1 LETNL
6 SGNLHRSRNVA
17 ERRYHPRDFILPSVL
32 AAAKR
37 SKLTRNQPEV
47 FLKLLVLLVPREMKV
62 EHSAAVKA
70 MTQEQLEAAIEAIQ
84 AMLSTR
90 AGEQGQG
97 DRGRAR
103 AGGPRR
109 CARAQAKVRKSDE
122 ASPMLSQV
130 EGQGK

>member
-84 AMLSTR
+84 AMLS
-90 AGEQGQG
+90 
-97 DRGRAR
+97 AR
-103 AGGPRR
+103 AVSK
-109 CARAQAKVRKSDE
+109 AKVME
-122 ASPMLSQV
+122 AVPEPVALAAAARGHQAQDAK
-130 EGQGK
+130 E